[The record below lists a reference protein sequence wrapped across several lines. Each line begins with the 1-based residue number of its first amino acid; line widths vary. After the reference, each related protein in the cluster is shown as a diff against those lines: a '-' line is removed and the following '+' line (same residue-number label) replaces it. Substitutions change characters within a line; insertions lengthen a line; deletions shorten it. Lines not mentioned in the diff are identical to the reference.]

1 MQPSILSNR
10 VSVSV
15 TESVLQRHVAVIHS
29 FRVYMEHIIFDS
41 WCLCWL
47 LLIHLFEH
55 FFWQWNVYFQKHCS
69 HAFVQRCHNYFNRG
83 VGDFCEGTVFIS
95 EHQLPWPICQTN
107 CIYFRRDVA
116 AIHCFSGNVSSVRNT
131 SYLVRMRY
139 SSSYFLVTN
148 TFSNKLLLDD
158 KYFSSRA
165 TATEELHLQNKQLFR
180 TCTFLNLA
188 LLLSGYFFRRSTFLR
203 SGISWERLFFLNS

>member
-1 MQPSILSNR
+1 MLQSFILSGFTWN
-10 VSVSV
+10 
-15 TESVLQRHVAVIHS
+15 TS
-29 FRVYMEHIIFDS
+29 FLTADVYADYYSFIYLSIFFGS
-41 WCLCWL
+41 GMF
-47 LLIHLFEH
+47 ISK
-55 FFWQWNVYFQKHCS
+55 KHCS

-95 EHQLPWPICQTN
+95 EHQLPWPTCQTN